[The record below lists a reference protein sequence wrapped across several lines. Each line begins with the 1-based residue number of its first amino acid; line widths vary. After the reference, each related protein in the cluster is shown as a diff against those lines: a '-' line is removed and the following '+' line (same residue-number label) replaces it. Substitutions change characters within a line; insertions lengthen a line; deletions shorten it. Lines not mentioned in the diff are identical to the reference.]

1 MSITQTY
8 LNLSIAELKTFLET
22 LVPNYFAS
30 VEYTDNNN
38 TGITCKDSDGN
49 TIFTVAVDSSS
60 WTYTA
65 YADSENYVSKTSS
78 YAKPVYGYVC
88 NNGAMILGAGNASTI
103 SDATNLRFSVV
114 ISKTNNNK
122 TGFVI
127 AASSSTATFTDLY
140 NNFVTGVWGDVI
152 PLTSSYNYGSGVTN
166 HTQTQMFPFVTHCAL
181 GEKSYFPNAFFIPV
195 AQTRTVFGE
204 LVADGVSYV
213 TNGYWAIK
221 DE

>member
-1 MSITQTY
+1 MAITQTY
-8 LNLSIAELKTFLET
+8 LNSSIAELKLFLGT
-22 LVPNYFAS
+22 LVPKYFAS
-30 VEYTDNNN
+30 VVYTDN
-38 TGITCKDSDGN
+38 TSVTCKDSDGN
-49 TIFTVAVDSSS
+49 TIFTVAVDNGN

-65 YADSENYVSKTSS
+65 YADSQNFVSKTSS

-88 NNGAMILGAGNASTI
+88 NNGAMILGANSAI
-103 SDATNLRFSVV
+103 SDATGIRGSVV

-122 TGFVI
+122 TGFI
-127 AASSSTATFTDLY
+127 ISGALSSSASDLY
-140 NNFVTGVWGDVI
+140 SNVVTGVWGDVI
-152 PLTSSYNYGSGVTN
+152 PLTSNYSYSSGVTN

-195 AQTRTVFGE
+195 AQTRAVFGE

>member
-1 MSITQTY
+1 MAITQTY
-8 LNLSIAELKTFLET
+8 LNSSIAELKLFLGT
-22 LVPNYFAS
+22 LVPKYFAS
-30 VEYTDNNN
+30 VVYTDDTN
-38 TGITCKDSDGN
+38 TSVTCKDSDGN
-49 TIFTVAVDSSS
+49 TIFSVAVDNGN

-65 YADSENYVSKTSS
+65 YADSQNFISKTSS

-88 NNGAMILGAGNASTI
+88 NNGAMILGANSAI
-103 SDATNLRFSVV
+103 SDATGIRGSVV

-122 TGFVI
+122 TGFI
-127 AASSSTATFTDLY
+127 ISGALSSSASDLY
-140 NNFVTGVWGDVI
+140 NNVATGVWGDVT
-152 PLTSSYNYGSGVTN
+152 PLISSYSYGLGVTN
-166 HTQTQMFPFVTHCAL
+166 QTQTQMFPFVTHCAL

>member
-1 MSITQTY
+1 MAITQTY
-8 LNLSIAELKTFLET
+8 LNSSIAELKLFLGT
-22 LVPNYFAS
+22 LVPKYFAS
-30 VEYTDNNN
+30 VVYTGNNN

-49 TIFTVAVDSSS
+49 TIFTVAVDNGN

-65 YADSENYVSKTSS
+65 YADSQNFVSKTSGS
-78 YAKPVYGYVC
+78 AKPIYGYVC
-88 NNGAMILGAGNASTI
+88 NNGAMILGSNSAI
-103 SDATNLRFSVV
+103 SDAAGIRGSVV
-114 ISKTNNNK
+114 VSKTNNNK

-127 AASSSTATFTDLY
+127 AAGSSSTSDLY
-140 NNFVTGVWGDVI
+140 SNVVTGVWGDVT
-152 PLTSSYNYGSGVTN
+152 PLTSSYNYGLGVTN

-195 AQTRTVFGE
+195 AQTRAAFGE

>member
-8 LNLSIAELKTFLET
+8 LNVSISELKTFLGT
-22 LVPNYFAS
+22 LVPKYFAS

-38 TGITCKDSDGN
+38 TGITCKDSDSN
-49 TIFTVAVDSSS
+49 TIFTVAVDNGS

-88 NNGAMILGAGNASTI
+88 NNGAMIVCAVNAI
-103 SDATNLRFSVV
+103 SDATGIRGSVV

-127 AASSSTATFTDLY
+127 AAGSSASVLDLY
-140 NNFVTGVWGDVI
+140 SSFVTGVWGDVT
-152 PLTSSYNYGSGVTN
+152 PLTSSYSYGSGVTN
-166 HTQTQMFPFVTHCAL
+166 QTQTQMFPFVTHCAL
-181 GEKSYFPNAFFIPV
+181 GEKSYFPNTFFIPV